1 MDDER
6 ASELAWQLADLEA
19 VPGDPHLC
27 AREAAL
33 REHLYWI
40 LDQST
45 PRRRAQRCINAALTG
60 RLGGETRL
68 QRMRRTLLKLGNDE
82 DADLA
87 EVQRLLFDTANY
99 AEWTWL
105 GSGMSFETSAGLHA
119 IEDPVQQNRFARL
132 VRRGAVAVTGP
143 KTLAVRNAAQRRR
156 AAYLMGYALYV
167 WMLLVL
173 WGMLQQGDV
182 KSSFIVVYLLGTL
195 LVVAWST
202 RHVLLDLKEDR
213 AVVDAATQGLRL
225 RRVTSECTTSNADP
239 QSR

>member
-6 ASELAWQLADLEA
+6 ASELAWQLAQLEA
-19 VPGDPHLC
+19 VPGDPHLF
-27 AREAAL
+27 AREASL

-40 LDQST
+40 LDQSS
-45 PRRRAQRCINAALTG
+45 PRRAAQSCINAALSG
-60 RLGGETRL
+60 RLGGEMRL
-68 QRMRRTLLKLGNDE
+68 QRMRQTLLKRGNDE

-87 EVQRLLFDTANY
+87 DVQRLLFDTANF

-105 GSGMSFETSAGLHA
+105 GSGKSFETSAGLHA
-119 IEDPVQQNRFARL
+119 IEDPVQQDRFARL

-143 KTLAVRNAAQRRR
+143 KTLVVKNAAQRRR
-156 AAYLMGYALYV
+156 VAYLMGYAICA

-173 WGMLQQGDV
+173 WGVLQQGDV

-195 LVVAWST
+195 LVAAWST
-202 RHVLLDLKEDR
+202 RQVLLDLKEDG
-213 AVVDAATQGLRL
+213 AVVDAATQGLRPH
-225 RRVTSECTTSNADP
+225 RVRSECAANKADP